1 MHTLQVEDIKFL
13 RAADKKN
20 MLIYATLDD
29 DISPYGQQLLDVKQV
44 EETWFDLYIF
54 RIPYTGQAQ
63 MVPF

>member
-29 DISPYGQQLLDVKQV
+29 DISPYGQQL
-44 EETWFDLYIF
+44 
-54 RIPYTGQAQ
+54 RR
-63 MVPF
+63 

>member
-29 DISPYGQQLLDVKQV
+29 DISPYGQQLRDVKQV

>member
-29 DISPYGQQLLDVKQV
+29 DISPGSWDVKQV
-44 EETWFDLYIF
+44 EQIWFDLYIF
-54 RIPYTGQAQ
+54 RIPYTGRAQ

>member
-29 DISPYGQQLLDVKQV
+29 DISPYGQQLRDVKQV

-54 RIPYTGQAQ
+54 RIPYTGRAQ